1 MVGSRLPQ
9 TVVATILVGIVVA
22 SVSTMALAGGATGI
36 AQAGDTP
43 PSGEVFQQGDMGVW
57 ERSIVTLRADDDDA
71 AYALPNAAWQIE
83 STSGDQAS
91 LNRDPVP
98 VYDDG
103 QKVRLTF
110 DPDRAQ
116 KADDYLAGQKTQ
128 LIAAHLEETGNGDVP
143 RTTAEAFDLL
153 DTDNADDA
161 NENVSF
167 SVADGKRKLAAGENE
182 YFDSVEAGHTV
193 YFLVTVKDGDG
204 VTVSDD
210 DVTGVD
216 GEVTVVGLE
225 HVVARAGAGSV
236 DAPSK
241 VKPGET
247 ASFDVDASELEAAD
261 AGKTINQGV
270 VIYDEEKYVNQRF
283 LIELNDGVSRDFD
296 VDEDATFHS
305 DIDEVNGVAR
315 LDDRVSIFG
324 RQIGDNRVAGSAGL
338 GFLFDFV
345 GEQAGT
351 DMGSIEDDSAD
362 TVVLDASTTFVS
374 GSSAD
379 RTVEVETFKNWSTG
393 EYRWVYVGMGQDSS
407 DMVTQTGTI
416 HVKKKSK
423 GGSSGGSTGGDTG
436 GDTGGSTGG
445 DDGGDSGGD
454 DGGTGDAG
462 TGGTGAPD
470 AGNETETEKD
480 AGTGGD
486 DDDDDDGDDTDEPEP
501 AAIEITDA
509 SLSASEIPAGDS
521 VNVSVTLE
529 NDGGEEGSAT
539 IRIRANES
547 VVATEQ
553 VTVGA
558 GETVTETVA
567 VTFDEAGTYEISAS
581 GTSAGTLT
589 VTEAGGGDDTPG
601 GAEPPEDG
609 GGLPVVAIGVV
620 VVFAGGAGAFYVF
633 WIR

>member
-9 TVVATILVGIVVA
+9 TVVATVLVGIVVA

-103 QKVRLTF
+103 QEVRLTF
-110 DPDRAQ
+110 DPNRAQ

-143 RTTAEAFDLL
+143 RTTGEAFDLL
-153 DTDNADDA
+153 DTDSADDA
-161 NENVSF
+161 NENASF
-167 SVADGKRKLAAGENE
+167 SVAEKKKLATGENE

-210 DVTGVD
+210 GDVTGVD

-261 AGKTINQGV
+261 AGETINQGV
-270 VIYDEEKYVNQRF
+270 VVYDEETYVNQRF
-283 LIELNDGVSRDFD
+283 LIELNDDVSTDFD

-324 RQIGDNRVAGSAGL
+324 RQVGDNRVTGSAGL

-393 EYRWVYVGMGQDSS
+393 EYRWVYVGMGQDSA

-416 HVKKKSK
+416 HVKKKST
-423 GGSSGGSTGGDTG
+423 GGSSGGDPGGDPGGDDDDDGSGGDPGAGTGGDP
-436 GDTGGSTGG
+436 GG
-445 DDGGDSGGD
+445 DDG
-454 DGGTGDAG
+454 AG

-486 DDDDDDGDDTDEPEP
+486 DDDDDDETDEPEP
-501 AAIEITDA
+501 ASIEITDA
-509 SLSASEIPAGDS
+509 TLSADEITAGDS

-529 NDGGEEGSAT
+529 NDGGKEGSAT

-558 GETVTETVA
+558 GETVTETVS

>member
-1 MVGSRLPQ
+1 MVGYNVPQ
-9 TVVATILVGIVVA
+9 TVVATILVGLVVA
-22 SVSTMALAGGATGI
+22 SVSTMAFAGGATGI

-43 PSGEVFQQGDMGVW
+43 PSGELFEINEDVDAW
-57 ERSIVTLRADDDDA
+57 ERSIVTLRADDDGA
-71 AYALPNAAWQIE
+71 AYTLPNAGWQIE
-83 STSGDQAS
+83 SPSGDQAS

-98 VYDDG
+98 VYDNG
-103 QKVRLTF
+103 QTVRMTF

-116 KADDYLAGQKTQ
+116 KADDYLADQKTQ
-128 LIAAHLEETGNGDVP
+128 LIAAHLDETGNGDVP

-153 DTDNADDA
+153 DTDNADDV

-167 SVADGKRKLAAGENE
+167 SVADGGELASGENE
-182 YFDSVEAGHTV
+182 YTDSVEAGHTV

-204 VTVSDD
+204 VQVAKDG

-216 GEVTVVGLE
+216 GDVTVVGME
-225 HVVARAGAGSV
+225 HVVARAGAGTV

-241 VKPGET
+241 VRPGKT

-261 AGKTINQGV
+261 AGSTINQGV
-270 VIYDEEKYVNQRF
+270 VVYDEETYVNQRF
-283 LIELNDGVSRDFD
+283 LIELNDNVSEDFD

-305 DIDEVNGVAR
+305 DVDEVNGVAR
-315 LDDRVSIFG
+315 LDDQVSIFG
-324 RQIGDNRVAGSAGL
+324 RQVGDGRVTGSAGL
-338 GFLFDFV
+338 GFIFDFA

-351 DMGSIEDDSAD
+351 DMPGVEDGSAD
-362 TVVLDASTTFVS
+362 TVVLDASTTMVS

-379 RTVEVETFKNWSTG
+379 RTVEVETYKNWSTG
-393 EYRWVYVGMGQDSS
+393 EYRWVYVGMGQDSA

-416 HVKKKSK
+416 KVKKKSK
-423 GGSSGGSTGGDTG
+423 GGSSGGDSG

-445 DDGGDSGGD
+445 DDGGSSGGDSGG
-454 DGGTGDAG
+454 AG

-480 AGTGGD
+480 AGTG
-486 DDDDDDGDDTDEPEP
+486 DDDDGDGTDEPEP
-501 AAIEITDA
+501 ASIEITDA
-509 SLSASEIPAGDS
+509 SLSAAEIAAGDS
-521 VNVSVTLE
+521 VNVSVTLK
-529 NDGGEEGSAT
+529 NDGGKEGTAT

-558 GETVTETVA
+558 GETVTETVS

-581 GTSAGTLT
+581 GTAAGMLT
-589 VTEAGGGDDTPG
+589 VTEAGDGDDTPG

-609 GGLPVVAIGVV
+609 GGLPFVAIGVV
-620 VVFAGGAGAFYVF
+620 VVFAGGAGAFYFF
-633 WIR
+633 WVR